1 MLLKLPADEREH
13 ISPPSPGASWE
24 LLTVLEEILRARADS
39 EPEKHP
45 PFFFFEDSFP
55 YPFSFKIVCGSDI

>member
-45 PFFFFEDSFP
+45 PFFSLRIPFP
-55 YPFSFKIVCGSDI
+55 IPSVSK